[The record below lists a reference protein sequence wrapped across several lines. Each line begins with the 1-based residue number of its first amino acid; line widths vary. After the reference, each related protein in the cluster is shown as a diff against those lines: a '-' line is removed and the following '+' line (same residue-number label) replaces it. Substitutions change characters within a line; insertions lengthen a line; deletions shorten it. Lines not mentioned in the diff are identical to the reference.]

1 MPKAI
6 PPLKPLTFLGS
17 SRDDLREM
25 PETVR
30 HAIGVELMIVQLGG
44 TPNDFKPITSIGTE
58 PVRSASGILVE
69 HFARCT

>member
-17 SRDDLREM
+17 SRDDLRQM

-30 HAIGVELMIVQLGG
+30 RAIDVELMIVQLGG
-44 TPNDFKPITSIGTE
+44 SPTDFKPIASMASV
-58 PVRSASGILVE
+58 PMRSAS
-69 HFARCT
+69 AM